1 MFVKEFETIYFEYY
15 DMVFRYV
22 FSLCKEET
30 WAEEI
35 TQEAFFKALKN
46 INSFRGEC
54 KLSVWLCQIAK
65 NIFYKEAKYIIIGEP
80 YIRPNKSLSEAFY
93 EKLGNYIN
101 VLSSDKRILFSVRYS
116 EELLKM
122 LQERCENIEIIKK

>member
-35 TQEAFFKALKN
+35 TQEAFFKALK
-46 INSFRGEC
+46 IS
-54 KLSVWLCQIAK
+54 
-65 NIFYKEAKYIIIGEP
+65 
-80 YIRPNKSLSEAFY
+80 
-93 EKLGNYIN
+93 
-101 VLSSDKRILFSVRYS
+101 ILFV
-116 EELLKM
+116 
-122 LQERCENIEIIKK
+122 ENVNFLSGCAKLRKIFFIKKQKREKDR

>member
-46 INSFRGEC
+46 INSFRGE
-54 KLSVWLCQIAK
+54 L
-65 NIFYKEAKYIIIGEP
+65 
-80 YIRPNKSLSEAFY
+80 
-93 EKLGNYIN
+93 
-101 VLSSDKRILFSVRYS
+101 
-116 EELLKM
+116 
-122 LQERCENIEIIKK
+122 